1 MRLRFPNHFSFGMV
15 NAGSLVGVLGFALL
29 MVVSLW
35 QEREQ
40 RIAHA
45 RVETENMSLV
55 LEGHAQATIDKI
67 DLILT
72 DVLGRLHPEDLREGA
87 ARREDIP
94 VMLKEKIAELPETAA
109 VEIGGIAVFDAN
121 GDSLYD
127 SAAGQLS
134 INIADREYFREHLE
148 GRSHGLAISAPIEAR
163 PSGAWAITLSR
174 RANFADGSFA
184 GIVNVFVELAAFE
197 KFYQTLNLGR
207 HGAVVLRDAE
217 MRLLARHPRLQS
229 DRGLVLEEH
238 PIRQFLAKGSER
250 GVYIDVSP
258 ADGVKRLYSF
268 RRVGKYPLYVLAA
281 IAEWDYLE
289 EWRKH
294 LFWYGG
300 AGLVIV
306 LLSLKLTRVARYGLL
321 KWQSNERKYRY
332 IIENAP
338 IGVFQCD
345 HLGQNLFANS
355 TLARQFD
362 CDSVDEFLANYGS
375 PERRF
380 ADSAR
385 LAEFSDSLRNQKE
398 VREFEARAILDD
410 GTIKWF
416 SLSARKDE
424 HSGLVNGFT
433 LDITDRKQTEEKL
446 RISEERLRLTLEV
459 AQIGIFDWDVRRDSF
474 VVSPIYYSMLGYWPK
489 EGLGDREEWLDRLH
503 PADREMV
510 AEKIGSVLAKRADAY
525 SYEARMRH
533 ADGDYRWLSV
543 KAFNVE
549 CGDDGAV
556 SRILGV
562 RMDITER
569 KRNEEELERYKNG
582 LERLVSERT
591 AELQEARQQADAAN
605 RAKSDFLANMSHE
618 IRTPMNGILG
628 LTRLALDT
636 DLDER
641 QQDYLRKV
649 LNASQALLGI
659 LNDILDY
666 SKIEA
671 GRIDIEAVDFC
682 LEDILRATGDLFSFR
697 AEEKGI
703 ELFIDM
709 APDVPECLV
718 GDPLRLSQIIDNL
731 VGNAIKFTERGEVHL
746 RVEKRD
752 ATADSVCLRFAVRD
766 TGIGLTAEQS
776 SRLFQPFV
784 QADAGIT
791 RKFGGSGLG
800 LTICKRLVEMMSGQ
814 IALSSEPDRGST
826 FVFTIWLGLPDAE
839 YRERKIGR
847 GLQDLRA
854 MRTLVVDDQDTSLL
868 ILRSI
873 LESWH
878 FPVVT
883 ANSGELGLQLFKAAE
898 QRGEPFELLLLDWK
912 MPGMSGLDFARA
924 IAGIKPDNRPPISV
938 MVTAYGRDEL
948 ADATRGAEIDGLI
961 GKPVTPSDL
970 FDVLIGL
977 QRHETRRT
985 LPVPAVFKTAH
996 ALLEG
1001 IRGAHILLVED
1012 NELNQQVASEF
1023 LQKGG
1028 LRVTVANHGREAL
1041 EMLENR
1047 TFDAILMDLHMP
1059 VMDGLEATRRIR
1071 ALPVGKDLPIIAM
1084 TAAAMAQ
1091 DRAASTAAGMNDHV
1105 AKPVEP
1111 RELAEALA
1119 RWIRSGGSR
1128 PEPGSPSAVAGG
1140 ADGEAL
1146 VRLLPGVSVQ
1156 AALSRMGGNVD
1167 FYRRLLLTFADRRA
1181 DVGTEFRRL
1190 LQVGEL
1196 DSLFQV
1202 AHNLKGEAGNL
1213 GLDAIA
1219 ASAGHLADLLKSE
1232 ASAGLSEAGEELA
1245 RQCDAIPELL
1255 AGLARVER
1263 TAAPDTGITHD
1274 VDEFWSRLPLL
1285 EQQLRTKS
1293 LDARR
1298 LAAQLESEIADRE
1311 LLGEFAPIALSIVQL
1326 RYDEALSDLSRLV
1339 ESYQNRS

>member
-1 MRLRFPNHFSFGMV
+1 MRLRFTNHFSFGTV
-15 NAGSLVGVLGFALL
+15 NAAGLVGVLGFALL
-29 MVVSLW
+29 MAVSLW

-45 RVETENMSLV
+45 QVETENIAMV

-72 DVLGRLHPEDLREGA
+72 DVLGRLNSEDLRPAGRHAEI
-87 ARREDIP
+87 R
-94 VMLKEKIAELPETAA
+94 VMLKEKVSNLPESLA
-109 VEIGGIAVFDAN
+109 VELGGIGVFDAN
-121 GDSLYD
+121 GNSLYD
-127 SAAGQLS
+127 SEDAQPP
-134 INIADREYFREHLE
+134 INIADREYFRSHRE
-148 GRSHGLAISAPIEAR
+148 GRSHGLVVSAPIQIR

-174 RANFADGSFA
+174 RANFADGRFA
-184 GIVNVFVELAAFE
+184 GIVNVFVELSAFE

-207 HGAVVLRDAE
+207 YGAVALRDAE
-217 MRLLARHPRLQS
+217 MRLLARHPSLPANQ
-229 DRGLVLEEH
+229 GQALEAH
-238 PIRQFLAKGSER
+238 PIRAFLAKGRER
-250 GVYIDVSP
+250 GVYIEVSP
-258 ADGVKRLYSF
+258 ADGVKRLGSF
-268 RRVGKYPLYVLAA
+268 RRVGNYPLYVLAA
-281 IAEWDYLE
+281 IAEQDYLQ
-289 EWRKH
+289 EWHKR
-294 LFWYGG
+294 LFWDGG
-300 AGLVIV
+300 TGLVIV
-306 LLSLKLTRVARYGLL
+306 LLSLKLMQVARYSLL
-321 KWQSNERKYRY
+321 KWRSNERRYRY
-332 IIENAP
+332 IVENAP

-345 HLGQNLFANS
+345 ALGKHLFTNL

-362 CDSVDEFLANYGS
+362 CDSVDGFLATYSS

-380 ADSAR
+380 ADSAK
-385 LAEFSDSLRNQKE
+385 LAEFSDLLRNQKE
-398 VREFEARAILDD
+398 VREFEARAILEDR
-410 GTIKWF
+410 TIKWF

-424 HSGLVNGFT
+424 RSGLINGFT

-459 AQIGIFDWDVRRDSF
+459 AQIGTFDWDVRRDSF
-474 VVSPIYYSMLGYWPK
+474 VVSPMYYSMLGYQPK
-489 EGLGDREEWLDRLH
+489 DGPGDREEWLDRLH
-503 PADREMV
+503 PDDRALV

-549 CGDDGAV
+549 CSDDGSV
-556 SRILGV
+556 SRVLGV
-562 RMDITER
+562 RLDITER
-569 KRNEEELERYKNG
+569 KRNEEELEHYKNH

-628 LTRLALDT
+628 MTRLALDT

-671 GRIDIEAVDFC
+671 GRIDIEAVDFY

-703 ELFIDM
+703 ELFIDI

-731 VGNAIKFTERGEVHL
+731 IGNAIKFTEQGEVHL
-746 RVEKRD
+746 RIEKCD

-766 TGIGLTAEQS
+766 TGIGLTPEQS
-776 SRLFQPFV
+776 NRLFQPFV

-791 RKFGGSGLG
+791 RRFGGTGLG
-800 LTICKRLVEMMSGQ
+800 LTISKRLVEMMDGQ
-814 IALSSEPDRGST
+814 IALSSQPGRGST
-826 FVFTIWLGLPDAE
+826 FVFTIWLGLPATQH
-839 YRERKIGR
+839 REPKVGR

-854 MRTLVVDDQDTSLL
+854 MRTLVVDDQETSLL

-883 ANSGELGLQLFKAAE
+883 ANAGELGLQLFKAAE

-924 IAGIKPDNRPPISV
+924 IAGLKPGNRPPITV

-948 ADATRGAEIDGLI
+948 AEAARDAEIDALI
-961 GKPVTPSDL
+961 GKPVTPSGL

-977 QRHETRRT
+977 QRHETGRT
-985 LPVPAVFKTAH
+985 LPTPKIFKTAH
-996 ALLEG
+996 ALLDG

-1041 EMLENR
+1041 DKLENQS
-1047 TFDAILMDLHMP
+1047 FDAILMDLHMP

-1071 ALPVGKDLPIIAM
+1071 ALPFGKDLPIIAM

-1091 DRAASTAAGMNDHV
+1091 DRAASAAAGMNDHV

-1119 RWIRSGGSR
+1119 RWVRPVGDR
-1128 PEPGSPSAVAGG
+1128 PAPEPAATDAGA

-1146 VRLLPGVSVQ
+1146 ARLLPGVSVA
-1156 AALSRMGGNVD
+1156 AALLRMGGNAD
-1167 FYRRLLLTFADRRA
+1167 FYRRLLLKFADRRA
-1181 DVGTEFRRL
+1181 GIGAEFRRL
-1190 LQVGEL
+1190 APAGEL
-1196 DSLFQV
+1196 DSLYQL

-1219 ASAGHLADLLKSE
+1219 AAAGHLEQLLKSG
-1232 ASAGLSEAGEELA
+1232 ATAGLSEAVEELA
-1245 RQCDAIPELL
+1245 RQCEAIPALL
-1255 AGLARVER
+1255 AGLTAVEQTVAPEPYAR
-1263 TAAPDTGITHD
+1263 HD
-1274 VDEFWSRLPLL
+1274 ADWFWSNLALL
-1285 EQQLRTKS
+1285 EQQLQTKS

-1298 LAAQLESEIADRE
+1298 LAVELESGIADRE
-1311 LLGEFAPIALSIVQL
+1311 LLREFAPIALSIGQL
-1326 RYDEALSDLSRLV
+1326 RYDKALSDLSRLV
-1339 ESYQNRS
+1339 ERYQSRS

>member
-1 MRLRFPNHFSFGMV
+1 MRLRFKNPFSFGMV
-15 NAGSLVGVLGFALL
+15 NAAGLVGVLGFALL
-29 MVVSLW
+29 MAVSLW

-45 RVETENMSLV
+45 QVETQNISMV
-55 LEGHAQATIDKI
+55 LEGHAQATVDKI

-72 DVLGRLHPEDLREGA
+72 DVLGRLHAEDLRA
-87 ARREDIP
+87 APARYAEIRA
-94 VMLKEKIAELPETAA
+94 MLKEKAANLPETVA
-109 VEIGGIAVFDAN
+109 VEIGGVAVFDAN

-127 SAAGQLS
+127 SVDAQPP
-134 INIADREYFREHLE
+134 INIAESDYFRAHRE
-148 GRSHGLAISAPIEAR
+148 GRSRGLAISAPIQIR

-174 RANFADGSFA
+174 RANFSDGRFA
-184 GIVNVFVELAAFE
+184 GIVTVFVELSE
-197 KFYQTLNLGR
+197 LENFYRTLNLGR
-207 HGAVVLRDAE
+207 YGAVALCDAE
-217 MRLLARHPRLQS
+217 MRLLAGHPSLPANQ
-229 DRGLVLEEH
+229 GQTLEAH
-238 PIRQFLAKGSER
+238 PIRAFLAKGNER
-250 GVYIDVSP
+250 GVYNDISP

-281 IAEWDYLE
+281 IAEQDYLE

-306 LLSLKLTRVARYGLL
+306 LLSLKLMQVARYGLL
-321 KWQSNERKYRY
+321 KWQSNEHKYRY
-332 IIENAP
+332 IVENAP

-345 HLGQNLFANS
+345 RQGQHRFTNS

-362 CDSVDEFLANYGS
+362 CDSVDAFLATYSS

-380 ADSAR
+380 ADPAK
-385 LAEFSDSLRNQKE
+385 LAEFSDLLRNQKE
-398 VREFEARAILDD
+398 VREFEARALLDD
-410 GTIKWF
+410 GTVKWF

-424 HSGLVNGFT
+424 RSGLINGFT

-459 AQIGIFDWDVRRDSF
+459 AQIGIFDWDVGRDSF
-474 VVSPIYYSMLGYWPK
+474 VVSPIYYSMLGYPPK
-489 EGLGDREEWLDRLH
+489 DGLGDREEWLDRLH

-556 SRILGV
+556 SRILGI

-569 KRNEEELERYKNG
+569 KRYEEELECYKND
-582 LERLVSERT
+582 LERLVDERT

-605 RAKSDFLANMSHE
+605 QAKSDFLANMSHE
-618 IRTPMNGILG
+618 IRTPMNAILG

-649 LNASQALLGI
+649 LNASQALLSI

-703 ELFIDM
+703 ELFVDM
-709 APDVPECLV
+709 ASDVPECLI
-718 GDPLRLSQIIDNL
+718 GDPLRLSQVVDNL
-731 VGNAIKFTERGEVHL
+731 VGNAIKFTEQGEVHV
-746 RVEKRD
+746 RIEKRD

-766 TGIGLTAEQS
+766 TGIGLTPEQS

-791 RKFGGSGLG
+791 RRFGGSGLG
-800 LTICKRLVEMMSGQ
+800 LTICKRLVEMMNGQ
-814 IALSSEPDRGST
+814 IALSSEPGRGST
-826 FVFTIWLGLPDAE
+826 FAFTVWLGLPDSQR
-839 YRERKIGR
+839 RERKIGR

-873 LESWH
+873 LESWR
-878 FPVVT
+878 FPVAT
-883 ANSGELGLQLFKAAE
+883 ANNGELGLRLFEAAE

-924 IAGIKPDNRPPISV
+924 IAGLKPDNRPPITV

-948 ADATRGAEIDGLI
+948 ADAAREAEIDALI

-985 LPVPAVFKTAH
+985 LPVAAVFKTAH
-996 ALLEG
+996 ALLDG

-1041 EMLENR
+1041 AKLENQR
-1047 TFDAILMDLHMP
+1047 FDAILMDLHMP

-1091 DRAASTAAGMNDHV
+1091 DRAAS
-1105 AKPVEP
+1105 
-1111 RELAEALA
+1111 
-1119 RWIRSGGSR
+1119 
-1128 PEPGSPSAVAGG
+1128 
-1140 ADGEAL
+1140 
-1146 VRLLPGVSVQ
+1146 
-1156 AALSRMGGNVD
+1156 
-1167 FYRRLLLTFADRRA
+1167 
-1181 DVGTEFRRL
+1181 
-1190 LQVGEL
+1190 
-1196 DSLFQV
+1196 
-1202 AHNLKGEAGNL
+1202 
-1213 GLDAIA
+1213 
-1219 ASAGHLADLLKSE
+1219 
-1232 ASAGLSEAGEELA
+1232 
-1245 RQCDAIPELL
+1245 
-1255 AGLARVER
+1255 
-1263 TAAPDTGITHD
+1263 
-1274 VDEFWSRLPLL
+1274 
-1285 EQQLRTKS
+1285 
-1293 LDARR
+1293 
-1298 LAAQLESEIADRE
+1298 
-1311 LLGEFAPIALSIVQL
+1311 
-1326 RYDEALSDLSRLV
+1326 
-1339 ESYQNRS
+1339 